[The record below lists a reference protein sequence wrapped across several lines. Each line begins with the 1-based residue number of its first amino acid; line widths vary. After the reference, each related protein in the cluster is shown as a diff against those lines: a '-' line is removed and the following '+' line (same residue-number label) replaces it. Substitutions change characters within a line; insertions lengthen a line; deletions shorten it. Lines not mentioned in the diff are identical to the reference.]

1 MSGRYR
7 ELGFEGRATVLR
19 ALAYGDEALVV
30 DTILGAADGS
40 DEPDWVE
47 AAALALTR
55 ALDGQLQRAGLLAL
69 GMLVRRFPGRVD
81 LRSVRSAAERLANEA
96 DLGGTASDLLDD
108 IEVFGRGPQASEIDE
123 SEA

>member
-7 ELGFEGRATVLR
+7 ELGFEGRSVVLR
-19 ALAYGDEALVV
+19 ALAYGNEAVV
-30 DTILGAADGS
+30 IDTILGAAEGS

-81 LRSVRSAAERLANEA
+81 LLAVRSAAERLANDP
-96 DLGGTASDLLDD
+96 DLAGTALDLLDD
-108 IEVFGRGPQASEIDE
+108 IEVFSRDPRPPDVDE